1 MTPVLIRSVMVVCS
15 VVVLSAAMIGCSISD
30 GLTELRLE
38 ARKEQQRLDNQRL
51 AGIEGGLA
59 RSLQPSRYAASADD
73 TLANL
78 LPSGET
84 VFSALSVAIRRD
96 FLGTD
101 SGAVHPELGAAYVK
115 SVSSDGA
122 GGFRVTFV
130 IDGRESVA
138 HFRADQIDSGDNFL
152 GEAKDNLTA
161 YSLASLTDSFTAD
174 ANDPSATDRTDGSS
188 MYDYFDINRW
198 GAGTAGFNGI
208 RGYST
213 YGARTL
219 PENLSGHVVYTGHVH
234 AEWWDADNPKWNTQT
249 WLRGSLHLE
258 ADLDDREIAGQ
269 IDELLTRPPGITEY
283 QPLADGNVIDIANT
297 PIDDARFTADWVG
310 NDPNM
315 DAAPGDTI
323 RGFSGTL
330 LGEFYGP
337 AAEEIGGVLSGRR
350 DATDSTPEQFLIG
363 GFHGSQSEP

>member
-1 MTPVLIRSVMVVCS
+1 MMPVLIRSVMVVCS
-15 VVVLSAAMIGCSISD
+15 VVVLSAATIGCSNSG

-59 RSLQPSRYAASADD
+59 RSLQPSVYAASADD

-78 LPSGET
+78 LPGGET
-84 VFSALSVAIRRD
+84 VFSALSAAIRRD
-96 FLGTD
+96 FFGRD
-101 SGAVHPELGAAYVK
+101 SGTAHPALGATYVK

-130 IDGRESVA
+130 VYGRESVA
-138 HFRADQIDSGDNFL
+138 HFGADEINERRIFL
-152 GEAKDNLTA
+152 GESEDNLTP
-161 YSLASLTDSFTAD
+161 YTLFSWTDSFRAD
-174 ANDPSATDRTDGSS
+174 PDDPSTTDRTDGSS
-188 MYDYFDINRW
+188 MYDYFDLNGW
-198 GAGTAGFNGI
+198 SAGSTAFAQL

-213 YGARTL
+213 YGVRTL
-219 PENLSGHVVYTGHVH
+219 PEDLLGTATYEARVL
-234 AEWWDADNPKWNTQT
+234 AEIWDADKPDWGKQT
-249 WLRGSLHLE
+249 WLRGTLHLD
-258 ADLDDREIAGQ
+258 ANLDDREIAGQ
-269 IDELLTRPPGITEY
+269 IDELLTRPPGLTEY
-283 QPLADGNVIDIANT
+283 QPLADGNVIDIAST
-297 PIDDARFTADWVG
+297 PIDDARFAADWVG

-315 DAAPGDTI
+315 DAAPGGTI
-323 RGFSGTL
+323 HGFSGTI

-350 DATDSTPEQFLIG
+350 GATDSTPEQFLIG